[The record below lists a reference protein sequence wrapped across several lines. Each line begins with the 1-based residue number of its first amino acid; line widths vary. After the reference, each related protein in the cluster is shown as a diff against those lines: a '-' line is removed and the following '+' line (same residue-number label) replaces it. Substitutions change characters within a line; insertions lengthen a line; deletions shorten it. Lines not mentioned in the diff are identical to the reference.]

1 MILPSPKDALHRG
14 QMYRV
19 LTAIADSSFLSRSL
33 IFKGGTCAAM
43 QGCLDRFSVDL
54 DFDLAPGI
62 SKDEVKKNLGG
73 VFERLGLTVKSES
86 IHAVQ
91 YVLKYTSFKGYRNTL
106 NIDAVSHTLDYSVYT
121 PIYLTDID
129 RYFICQTIETMFA
142 HKLVALMDRYDKHKS
157 LAGRD
162 VYDIYYFFVNGYSYN
177 NQVIAKRTGE
187 SVLQFFLKLKDFVE
201 EKVGLKIIEEDINTL
216 LPYSK
221 FNAIRK
227 TLKIEVLGILKDE
240 IGRLQ
245 NENSE
250 IFAGKT

>member
-1 MILPSPKDALHRG
+1 
-14 QMYRV
+14 
-19 LTAIADSSFLSRSL
+19 
-33 IFKGGTCAAM
+33 
-43 QGCLDRFSVDL
+43 
-54 DFDLAPGI
+54 
-62 SKDEVKKNLGG
+62 
-73 VFERLGLTVKSES
+73 
-86 IHAVQ
+86 
-91 YVLKYTSFKGYRNTL
+91 
-106 NIDAVSHTLDYSVYT
+106 LDYSVYT